1 MSWPEGRYGL
11 PQTINGCPSSK
22 GFIWKRGF
30 RYHDTEDDG
39 TENQHSDNFHLASN
53 FTDEGIRHDFCIKD
67 SEVGESR
74 LVLFKLKKVDI
85 SCYQVANLFDIFK
98 G

>member
-1 MSWPEGRYGL
+1 MKVGSQFLAEVVSWPEGRYGL
-11 PQTINGCPSSK
+11 PQTINGCPSSD
-22 GFIWKRGF
+22 GFIWKRGY

-53 FTDEGIRHDFCIKD
+53 FTEDGIRHDFCIKD
-67 SEVGESR
+67 SEIGH
-74 LVLFKLKKVDI
+74 
-85 SCYQVANLFDIFK
+85 N